1 MKYVTFS
8 SLYSIYNHISISND
22 LTPRAQVSILSERS
36 EENEDD
42 AETVVGFDYSD
53 EEYDQNEDDYDSVP
67 VDNNGLENDREKT
80 KHDVDSQGCVTCI
93 IALSKYP

>member
-1 MKYVTFS
+1 MKYVTSS
-8 SLYSIYNHISISND
+8 SLYLIYNHISISND

-53 EEYDQNEDDYDSVP
+53 EEYYQNEDDYDSVP
-67 VDNNGLENDREKT
+67 VDNNELENDTKRN
-80 KHDVDSQGCVTCI
+80 KHDVDSQGCVTGI
-93 IALSKYP
+93 FALSKCP